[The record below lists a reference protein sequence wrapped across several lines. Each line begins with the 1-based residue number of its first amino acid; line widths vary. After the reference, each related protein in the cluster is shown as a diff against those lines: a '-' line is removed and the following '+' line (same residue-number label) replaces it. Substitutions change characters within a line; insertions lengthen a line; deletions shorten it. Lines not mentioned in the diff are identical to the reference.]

1 MSSEIKIPNEV
12 DLALFL
18 IIVAIIIYC
27 FLEAS
32 IGRGIITLV
41 VGTGIFLAW
50 IHYRTK
56 LFG

>member
-1 MSSEIKIPNEV
+1 MAKAKIPHEV

-27 FLEAS
+27 FLEVS
-32 IGRGIITLV
+32 LTWGITTLA
-41 VGTGIFLAW
+41 VGTGIFLGW